1 MGSGRYSA
9 SDWSKYATK
18 HIDHKGTKE
27 IFSSVKAKNIY
38 LPTAD
43 MIRES
48 CDSTD
53 NPASTPIII
62 GCDVTGSMSP
72 VLDEVIRNEIP
83 TLVKEIYDRKPV
95 TDPHLMLMAI
105 GDAYCDDYP
114 LQVTQFEADIRIL
127 EQLKELYLEEGGG
140 GNEHESYL
148 LPLWFA
154 AKHTKI
160 DSYIKRNKKGYLFT
174 MGDESPHRVLHKE
187 EILKTIPDEPIQFDQ
202 IGAEDLITLTSKQW
216 NVFHLIL
223 EEGSYMRYH
232 GQNCIDEWKELYGQ
246 RAIPVS
252 NIKNIAEIITSTIQ
266 VIEGEDADKVINSWD
281 KSTALVVQHAIG
293 GLTSPTSN
301 ETSLVEF

>member
-1 MGSGRYSA
+1 
-9 SDWSKYATK
+9 
-18 HIDHKGTKE
+18 
-27 IFSSVKAKNIY
+27 
-38 LPTAD
+38 
-43 MIRES
+43 
-48 CDSTD
+48 
-53 NPASTPIII
+53 
-62 GCDVTGSMSP
+62 MSP

-83 TLVKEIYDRKPV
+83 SLVKGIYDRKPV

-154 AKHTKI
+154 SKHTKI
-160 DSYIKRNKKGYLFT
+160 DSYIKRNKRGYLFT
-174 MGDESPHRVLHKE
+174 MGDELPHRVLYKD
-187 EILKTIPDEPIQFDQ
+187 EILQAIPDEPIQFDK
-202 IGAEDLITLTSKQW
+202 ISAEDLITLTCKQW

-223 EEGSYMRYH
+223 EEGSFMRRY
-232 GQNCIDEWKELYGQ
+232 GKACIDEWKELYGQ
-246 RAIPVS
+246 KAIPVS
-252 NIKNIAEIITSTIQ
+252 DIKNIAEIIISTIQ
-266 VIEGEDADKVINSWD
+266 VIEGENVDKVINSWD

-293 GLTSPTSN
+293 GLNPQTSN